1 MKVSLNWVKE
11 FTKVDLP
18 IDQLVDKIGAQ
29 LGAVEQ
35 VEDLGKKYQGIVVAK
50 VISCEKH
57 PDADKLSVCLI
68 DDGGAVKGV
77 NRDDKGYV
85 QIVCGA
91 PNVKP
96 TLLVAWIPPGV
107 VVPSSHNKEP
117 LTLEARD
124 IRGVVSNGMLASA
137 HELGIS
143 DDHNGILELDEL
155 EVSSLQSPVSSLQ
168 SPVSSLKKGK
178 PGDDFARTYKL
189 DDYIIDI
196 ENKMFTHRPDCF
208 GQLGVARE
216 VAGIMHQQFTSPEWY
231 GKQKSFVAT
240 TDAAVKGFSVDNQVP
255 ELCPRYMGVVVSGIT
270 VGPSPV
276 WLQSYL
282 TRVGVRPINNI
293 VDITNYMMMLSGQP
307 LHAFDFDKVAVD
319 GKATIVVRKPQAGE
333 TMTLLDGKTITPRLD
348 AVLICDQDKPIA
360 LGGVMGGN
368 NSEIDLGTTRIIIEC
383 ANFDMYNIRRTAME
397 HGLFTDAVTRFTKGQ
412 SPLQCPPV
420 LYKTVQMIQE
430 LCPDAKTV
438 GLPVDAHSKLPTSQ
452 PVIVSAQFVNERL
465 GGQLSSQEMAK
476 LLQNVEFDV
485 ETKDDA
491 LTITPP
497 FWRTDIHIP
506 EDIVEEVGRLYGY
519 DHLPLELPKRRIE
532 PITEDTLL
540 AIKHRVR
547 DILSRAG
554 ANELLTYSFVHGDLL
569 DKVGQDKANAF
580 QIANALSPDLQYY
593 RLSLIPSLLD
603 KVHANIKAGFD
614 EFALFEINPVHSK
627 DLVSKDDKLPIEDQR
642 VALVFAAGDKTA
654 KANYSGA
661 PYYQAKQYLTALLK
675 QLGITKLEFQP
686 ATTYEPK
693 LEISKA
699 AIAPFEKTRTS
710 LVKTKDGQFIAELGE
725 FRPAVRK
732 SLKLPSFV
740 AGFELDVMQL
750 MKLWDKEPGYVPL
763 PRFPKVEQDITL
775 RVPADVAYGQIY
787 DGLHQALDISAKTT
801 WHLSQ
806 VDIYQPD
813 NDKTY
818 KHFSFRFT
826 IASYERTL
834 TAEEVNVMLDK
845 AAASVGA
852 TLKAERI

>member
-1 MKVSLNWVKE
+1 MKVSLNWIKE
-11 FTKVDLP
+11 FTKIELP
-18 IDQLVDKIGAQ
+18 IDQLVEKIGAQ
-29 LGAVEQ
+29 LGAVDE
-35 VEDLGKKYQGIVVAK
+35 VEELGKKYQGIIIVK
-50 VISCEKH
+50 VLSCQPH
-57 PDADKLSVCLI
+57 PDAAKLKVCTI
-68 DDGGAVKGV
+68 DDGGTMPDVT
-77 NRDDKGYV
+77 RDTDGHV
-85 QIVCGA
+85 QVVCGA
-91 PNVKP
+91 PNVHDGM
-96 TLLVAWIPPGV
+96 LAAWIPPGV
-107 VVPSSHNKEP
+107 TVPSSFDKEP
-117 LTLEARD
+117 FVLEARE
-124 IRGVVSNGMLASA
+124 IQGVVSNGMLASA

-143 DDHNGILELDEL
+143 DDHNGILELNEL
-155 EVSSLQSPVSSLQ
+155 EVHSPQSTVPS
-168 SPVSSLKKGK
+168 KKIA
-178 PGDDFARTYKL
+178 PGAPFKTLYGL
-189 DDYIIDI
+189 DDHIIDI
-196 ENKMFTHRPDCF
+196 ENKMFTHRPDLF

-216 VAGIMHQQFTSPEWY
+216 VAGITHQPFKSPAWYTGKKTSGEQESDKHLLEVRNELPNLVPR
-231 GKQKSFVAT
+231 FMA
-240 TDAAVKGFSVDNQVP
+240 QVV
-255 ELCPRYMGVVVSGIT
+255 EDVT
-270 VGPSPV
+270 VQPSPV

-282 TRVGVRPINNI
+282 ARLGVRPINNV
-293 VDITNYMMMLSGQP
+293 VDITNYMMLLTSQP
-307 LHAFDFDKVAVD
+307 MHAYDYDKLKALD
-319 GKATIVVRKPQAGE
+319 PGADKATIVVRHPKPDE
-333 TMTLLDGKTITPRLD
+333 TLTLLGSKKLTPRKED
-348 AVLICDQDKPIA
+348 IMIASATKLIG
-360 LGGVMGGN
+360 LGGVMGGADTEVDEN
-368 NSEIDLGTTRIIIEC
+368 TKNIVLEC
-383 ANFDMYNIRRTAME
+383 ATFDMYAIHRTAMQ
-397 HGLFTDAVTRFTKGQ
+397 HGLFTDAVTRFSKGQ
-412 SPLQCPPV
+412 SPFQNDRVLAWAEGEIIHDTGGTPASTVYDLKSELQPNKPI
-420 LYKTVQMIQE
+420 K
-430 LCPDAKTV
+430 
-438 GLPVDAHSKLPTSQ
+438 
-452 PVIVSAQFVNERL
+452 VSSSFINDRL
-465 GGQLSSQEMAK
+465 GLQLTSEDMATLLTNVEFEVLVSSQELVVTA
-476 LLQNVEFDV
+476 
-485 ETKDDA
+485 
-491 LTITPP
+491 P

-540 AIKHRVR
+540 TIKHRVR